1 MAKTGEER
9 RIGVVGIL
17 VLDREGAA
25 GRVNGI
31 LSEHG
36 GIIVART
43 GIPYRERGVAVMSVI
58 IDATVAE
65 VGAMTGKLGM
75 VAGVR
80 VKSLLM

>member
-1 MAKTGEER
+1 MARTDEER

-25 GRVNGI
+25 GRVNEI

-65 VGAMTGKLGM
+65 VGSMTGKLGM
-75 VAGVR
+75 VSGVR

>member
-1 MAKTGEER
+1 MARTDEER

-25 GRVNGI
+25 GRVNEI
-31 LSEHG
+31 LTEHG

-65 VGAMTGKLGM
+65 VGSMTGKLGM
-75 VAGVR
+75 VSGVR

>member
-17 VLDREGAA
+17 VLDREGSA
-25 GRVNGI
+25 GRVNEI